1 MRNVKLRQSMMFGVA
16 SLLVACTTPI
26 GAPTGLPSCPA
37 PGDASYFD
45 FWRALRMQSAANVAA
60 VAQHYAA
67 RTDPP
72 SRLRYAMA
80 LAAPWH
86 PERDEAH
93 AMHLAEEVAEVH
105 DATPATREAA
115 AWFVAWLI
123 ESRRNDLATRRTQSD
138 AKRIEQLEARARDS
152 ERRASDAEHKLDALK
167 KIDRELTE
175 RPSSRTARP

>member
-1 MRNVKLRQSMMFGVA
+1 MRNAKLRQSMVCGLS
-16 SLLVACTTPI
+16 SLVVACTTVP
-26 GAPTGLPSCPA
+26 GNPVCPA
-37 PGDASYFD
+37 PAEASYLEY
-45 FWRALRMQSAANVAA
+45 WRALRAQSASGVLA
-60 VAQHYAA
+60 VAQQYAV

-80 LAAPWH
+80 LAAPLH
-86 PERDEAH
+86 PEHDEAH
-93 AMHLAEEVAEVH
+93 AMHLAEEVAEAP
-105 DATPATREAA
+105 DASPATREAA

-138 AKRIEQLEARARDS
+138 AKRIEQLEARVRDS

-175 RPSSRTARP
+175 RPSSRAARP